1 MSAQNQNILPRSRA
15 HLLSSL
21 SRKSHLIPEIIRDH
35 IRHLVDGN
43 DLDGASK
50 LLLELMEL
58 YAPKKANEVIII
70 RRGIADIEEAA
81 RVNTQ
86 DFGVISRERN
96 RLGLAILD
104 LADVVCFS

>member
-1 MSAQNQNILPRSRA
+1 MSAHQQNISPSGRA
-15 HLLSSL
+15 RPFSSL

-43 DLDGASK
+43 DLDGASA
-50 LLLELMEL
+50 LLLELMEV
-58 YAPKKANEVIII
+58 YAPKKVNEVIIV
-70 RRGIADIEEAA
+70 RRGITDIEEVA

-96 RLGLAILD
+96 RLGLAILN
-104 LADVVCFS
+104 LADMVCG